1 MLSVKEKHL
10 INKMLIKR
18 RILPNKKGYAY
29 LFCVIERLLNNKTCL
44 SDAYFCAA
52 DKFKVKANTV
62 EKSISN
68 AIEGSFDNMFVAER
82 YGSFAS
88 PDSGKITNKKF
99 ISLIID
105 EIHNCEK

>member
-1 MLSVKEKHL
+1 MSSVNEKHL
-10 INKMLIKR
+10 INEMLIKR

-29 LFCVIERLLNNKTCL
+29 LFCVIERLLNEKTGL
-44 SDAYFCAA
+44 SEAYFCAA

-62 EKSISN
+62 ETSSSN
-68 AIEGSFDNMFVAER
+68 AIEGSFNSMFVAEQ
-82 YGSFAS
+82 YGVFAS
-88 PDSGKITNKKF
+88 PNSGKITNKKF

>member
-62 EKSISN
+62 EK
-68 AIEGSFDNMFVAER
+68 AFPMR
-82 YGSFAS
+82 
-88 PDSGKITNKKF
+88 
-99 ISLIID
+99 
-105 EIHNCEK
+105 